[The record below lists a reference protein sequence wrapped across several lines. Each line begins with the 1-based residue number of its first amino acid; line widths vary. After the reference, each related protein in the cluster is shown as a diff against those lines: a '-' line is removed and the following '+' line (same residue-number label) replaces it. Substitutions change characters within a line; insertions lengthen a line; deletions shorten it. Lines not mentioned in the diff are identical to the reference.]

1 MKTSSKIMTVLSGM
15 FLIALGVICMCSPVE
30 TLLSLSWLLGIMLIG
45 AGLSTVGFWIK
56 AHRFLPSAGTVLMS
70 GMLEILLG
78 CLVAVNIF
86 ETANSLTFLFA
97 FFALMGG
104 INIAVHSFDFKKFGF
119 GGWWCIF
126 AIGILAAVLGVL
138 CFVKP
143 IAAARAISIILG
155 VSVILDGVAQI
166 TVVFGISR
174 FERKVTNAI
183 NDVKDAITGK
193 LSGK

>member
-86 ETANSLTFLFA
+86 ETANFA

-104 INIAVHSFDFKKFGF
+104 INIAVHSFDFKQFGF

-174 FERKVTNAI
+174 FERKVSDTI